1 MKKHIALLLSA
12 VMCLGMLAGCG
23 SGKTAETTNT
33 PAASTTTEA
42 PATETAAP
50 ATETPAAQAPA
61 TEATASKEVEVLRI
75 GTTASISGA
84 NIMTESG
91 IFGKLNYNAVVTAPF
106 VVTDASGKVQ
116 PFFMTDWELSDD
128 LNTLKA
134 TFATDQGILWHDGEP
149 VTMDDV
155 KFTFENIIERKSGY
169 CPGLVSIEVTGD
181 NTATLT
187 FEEGKAFTTINSMAN
202 FVPVRPAHIWKDMP
216 DQKTRTEYTG
226 EDAAIGCGPYKLVD
240 MDEEAQVM
248 TLEAVAD
255 TYLGKDITVR
265 KLIVRTYASH
275 DALVMALR
283 TGEVDA
289 MYDYSNS
296 LNATMADSVTGIQ
309 DLDPGMSTNP
319 GNYQLVFGF
328 NEEPTSDTAFRK
340 AVRSALDYELLRV
353 TIGGEN
359 GVIPSTGIVAPPN
372 KGFDASL
379 PKLAQNQ
386 EEAKQ
391 LLDEAGYK
399 DTNGDGIR
407 EMPDGSELKVML
419 TPQYNETRQALYL
432 RIAEITIKNLEEIG
446 VTAFLDEE
454 SVRNSDHATEVRK
467 SGTYQIYIGYTSPGV
482 AMYDSCFMYMIGDNG
497 NNPWGTC
504 LIPEFVDAYEAK
516 KCAGSYEEYDA
527 AMKTLQEI
535 NDQEVVGL
543 ALCWDNAYFP
553 YRTDKYEGWT
563 NFPGWGVI
571 NNETWFNLHAIA

>member
-50 ATETPAAQAPA
+50 ATETPAAQTPA

-216 DQKTRTEYTG
+216 DQKTRTEYL
-226 EDAAIGCGPYKLVD
+226 A
-240 MDEEAQVM
+240 
-248 TLEAVAD
+248 
-255 TYLGKDITVR
+255 R
-265 KLIVRTYASH
+265 IVSIISMQSP
-275 DALVMALR
+275 L
-283 TGEVDA
+283 
-289 MYDYSNS
+289 YS
-296 LNATMADSVTGIQ
+296 SVIRG
-309 DLDPGMSTNP
+309 
-319 GNYQLVFGF
+319 V
-328 NEEPTSDTAFRK
+328 SDK
-340 AVRSALDYELLRV
+340 
-353 TIGGEN
+353 
-359 GVIPSTGIVAPPN
+359 
-372 KGFDASL
+372 
-379 PKLAQNQ
+379 
-386 EEAKQ
+386 
-391 LLDEAGYK
+391 
-399 DTNGDGIR
+399 
-407 EMPDGSELKVML
+407 
-419 TPQYNETRQALYL
+419 
-432 RIAEITIKNLEEIG
+432 
-446 VTAFLDEE
+446 
-454 SVRNSDHATEVRK
+454 NSDGR
-467 SGTYQIYIGYTSPGV
+467 P
-482 AMYDSCFMYMIGDNG
+482 
-497 NNPWGTC
+497 
-504 LIPEFVDAYEAK
+504 
-516 KCAGSYEEYDA
+516 
-527 AMKTLQEI
+527 
-535 NDQEVVGL
+535 
-543 ALCWDNAYFP
+543 NAS
-553 YRTDKYEGWT
+553 K
-563 NFPGWGVI
+563 
-571 NNETWFNLHAIA
+571 